1 MQIAFHTGVKT
12 LHPIQILLRAYGA

>member
-12 LHPIQILLRAYGA
+12 LHPIQVLLRAYGA